1 MALLVTLETLETCI
15 IETAMHV
22 VFTTYMQCI
31 GFYQLQCVTLKHSI
45 DGSAR
50 HIINCLFCFKQSS
63 SVVQEYLSLIGT
75 FLAVIIAQEKLCH

>member
-1 MALLVTLETLETCI
+1 MDDLPI
-15 IETAMHV
+15 GTAMNV
-22 VFTTYMQCI
+22 VFTTYMQLS
-31 GFYQLQCVTLKHSI
+31 GLNQLQCLTLKQSI

-63 SVVQEYLSLIGT
+63 SVVKEYLSLIGT